1 MGYPNILLPATVVLG
16 SDQTTAAGAELTA
29 LSTTLTNPQN
39 AGRALVTASASLK
52 SPTVVADIY
61 TCRLYKDSTVIAET
75 VVEVRATAARPG
87 VRDRYHGGQVDRYPH
102 RRSRSGS
109 SGHRAP
115 APITVDGLVPRRT
128 QISWIFVPNAQVV

>member
-75 VVEVRATAARPG
+75 VVEVRATAARIPVHLSAVVAIADTG
-87 VRDRYHGGQVDRYPH
+87 TQTLSFRVIRA
-102 RRSRSGS
+102 SGT
-109 SGHRAP
+109 GT
-115 APITVDGLVPRRT
+115 ITVDGLVPRRT